1 MKIISRIIKKILLSA
16 LLILT
21 VFFVGLRIAGFKPY
35 NIETQSMEPDYPVN
49 TLIYVKE
56 VSFDDLSEGDVI
68 TYVNQSGTAVTH
80 RIVAIDTNDRSAR
93 TKGDANEFEDIM
105 DVNEENIVGKVYFG
119 IPLIGKLSGAVTRTA
134 ETLLRERSKTN
145 EQITKA

>member
-16 LLILT
+16 LLILA
-21 VFFVGLRIAGFKPY
+21 VFFVGLRVTGFKPY

-80 RIVAIDTNDRSAR
+80 RIVAIDTNDRSVR

-145 EQITKA
+145 EQNTKV

>member
-1 MKIISRIIKKILLSA
+1 MKIIFRIIKKLLLSA
-16 LLILT
+16 LLILA
-21 VFFVGLRIAGFKPY
+21 VFFVGLRITGFKPY
-35 NIETQSMEPDYPVN
+35 NIETQSMEPTYPVN
-49 TLIYVKE
+49 TLVYIKE
-56 VSFDDLSEGDVI
+56 ISFDDLSEGDVI

-80 RIVAIDTNDRSAR
+80 RIMAIDTNDRSVR

>member
-1 MKIISRIIKKILLSA
+1 MKIIFRIIKKILLSA
-16 LLILT
+16 LLILA
-21 VFFVGLRIAGFKPY
+21 VFFVGLRVTGFKPY

-80 RIVAIDTNDRSAR
+80 RIVAIDTNDRNVR

>member
-1 MKIISRIIKKILLSA
+1 MKIIFRIIKKILLSA
-16 LLILT
+16 LLILA
-21 VFFVGLRIAGFKPY
+21 VFFVGLRVTGFKPY

-80 RIVAIDTNDRSAR
+80 R

-119 IPLIGKLSGAVTRTA
+119 IPLIGKPSGAVTRTA
-134 ETLLRERSKTN
+134 KTLLRERSKTN
-145 EQITKA
+145 EQITKT

>member
-1 MKIISRIIKKILLSA
+1 MLSA
-16 LLILT
+16 LLILA
-21 VFFVGLRIAGFKPY
+21 VFFVGLRIVGFKPY
-35 NIETQSMEPDYPVN
+35 NIETQSMEPTYPAN

-56 VSFDDLSEGDVI
+56 ISFDDLIKGDII
-68 TYVNQSGTAVTH
+68 TYVNQSNSTVTH
-80 RIVAIDTNDRSAR
+80 RIMSIDSDKRSVR

-119 IPLIGKLSGAVTRTA
+119 IPLIGKLSGVVTRTA

-145 EQITKA
+145 EQNTKV

>member
-1 MKIISRIIKKILLSA
+1 MKIIFRIIRKLLLSA
-16 LLILT
+16 LLILA

-35 NIETQSMEPDYPVN
+35 NIETQSMEPTYPAN
-49 TLIYVKE
+49 TLIYVKGI
-56 VSFDDLSEGDVI
+56 SFDDLIKGDII
-68 TYVNQSGTAVTH
+68 TYVNQSNSTVTH
-80 RIVAIDTNDRSAR
+80 RIMSIDSDKRSVR

-119 IPLIGKLSGAVTRTA
+119 IPLIGKLSGAVTITA

-145 EQITKA
+145 EQNTKV

>member
-1 MKIISRIIKKILLSA
+1 MKIIFRIIRKLLLSA
-16 LLILT
+16 LLILA
-21 VFFVGLRIAGFKPY
+21 VFFAGLRIAGFKPY
-35 NIETQSMEPDYPVN
+35 NIETQSMEPTYPAN

-56 VSFDDLSEGDVI
+56 ISFDDLIKGDII
-68 TYVNQSGTAVTH
+68 TYVNQSNSTVTH
-80 RIVAIDTNDRSAR
+80 RIMSIDSDKRSVR

-134 ETLLRERSKTN
+134 KTLLRERSKTN
-145 EQITKA
+145 EQNTKV

>member
-16 LLILT
+16 LLILA
-21 VFFVGLRIAGFKPY
+21 VFFVGLRITGFKPY
-35 NIETQSMEPDYPVN
+35 NIETQSMEPTYPVN
-49 TLIYVKE
+49 TLVYIKE
-56 VSFDDLSEGDVI
+56 ISFDDLSEGDVI

-80 RIVAIDTNDRSAR
+80 RIMAIDTNDRSVR

>member
-1 MKIISRIIKKILLSA
+1 MKIIFRIIKKILLSA
-16 LLILT
+16 LLILA
-21 VFFVGLRIAGFKPY
+21 VFFVGLRVTGFKPY

-80 RIVAIDTNDRSAR
+80 RIVAIDTNDRSVR

-145 EQITKA
+145 EQITKT

>member
-1 MKIISRIIKKILLSA
+1 MKIIFRIIKKLLLSA
-16 LLILT
+16 LLILA
-21 VFFVGLRIAGFKPY
+21 VFFVGLRITGFKPY
-35 NIETQSMEPDYPVN
+35 NIETQSMEPTYPVN
-49 TLIYVKE
+49 TLVYIKE
-56 VSFDDLSEGDVI
+56 ISFDDLSEGNVI

-80 RIVAIDTNDRSAR
+80 RIMAIDTNDRSVR

>member
-1 MKIISRIIKKILLSA
+1 
-16 LLILT
+16 
-21 VFFVGLRIAGFKPY
+21 
-35 NIETQSMEPDYPVN
+35 MEPTYPAN
-49 TLIYVKE
+49 TLIYIKE
-56 VSFDDLSEGDVI
+56 ISFDDLIKGDII
-68 TYVNQSGTAVTH
+68 TYVNQSNSTVTH
-80 RIVAIDTNDRSAR
+80 RIMSIDSDKRSVR

-145 EQITKA
+145 EQNTKV

>member
-16 LLILT
+16 LLILA
-21 VFFVGLRIAGFKPY
+21 VFFVGLRVTGFKPY

-80 RIVAIDTNDRSAR
+80 RIVAIDTNDRSVR